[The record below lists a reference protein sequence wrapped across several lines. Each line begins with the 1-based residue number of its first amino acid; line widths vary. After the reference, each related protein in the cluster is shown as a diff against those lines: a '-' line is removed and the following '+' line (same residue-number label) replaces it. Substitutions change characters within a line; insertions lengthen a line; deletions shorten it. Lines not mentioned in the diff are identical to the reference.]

1 MEPKAFQEAI
11 QAARQGDR
19 QLAFRLMRQA
29 LIENPGYVPAWLW
42 MSRLVDDRAQ
52 QRECLQRALALDP
65 NCTAAYNELENLR
78 LQEVLAT
85 ARSIVVAERTQEP
98 RKIGAYLVE
107 QGMITAAQL
116 QEALAEQQAS
126 RNRGQ
131 RVPLG
136 DVLLRRGWLSPPA
149 LAHALVRQQQDNSAP
164 QVGLPPERLG
174 EYLVKE
180 RLLTPQQLAA
190 ALAEQ
195 ARLRQERKYLALGE
209 ILIRNRYVTPATLER
224 VLEIQRRDF
233 FGRFGD

>member
-78 LQEVLAT
+78 LQEILAT

-164 QVGLPPERLG
+164 G
-174 EYLVKE
+174 EFHEV
-180 RLLTPQQLAA
+180 PSA
-190 ALAEQ
+190 
-195 ARLRQERKYLALGE
+195 
-209 ILIRNRYVTPATLER
+209 NP
-224 VLEIQRRDF
+224 
-233 FGRFGD
+233 